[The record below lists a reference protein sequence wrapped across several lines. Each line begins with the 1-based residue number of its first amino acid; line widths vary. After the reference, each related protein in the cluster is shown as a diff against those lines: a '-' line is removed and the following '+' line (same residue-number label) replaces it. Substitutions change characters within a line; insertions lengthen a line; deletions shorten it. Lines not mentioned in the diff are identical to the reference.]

1 MTIEVFHRLLKAN
14 EFGKAKKL
22 AIQLK
27 LSDQFITDAI
37 RPKKSEN
44 GPPPYQDQKKF
55 WKFQLEHDTFWV
67 RKILSAELKN
77 LRNQKMKKRCDI
89 LFKTF
94 VPF

>member
-22 AIQLK
+22 SIQLK

-44 GPPPYQDQKKF
+44 GPPPYQGQKNF
-55 WKFQLEHDTFWV
+55 WKFQLEHDTFWGEEDFK
-67 RKILSAELKN
+67 RRAEEF
-77 LRNQKMKKRCDI
+77 KKSE
-89 LFKTF
+89 KKQ
-94 VPF
+94 